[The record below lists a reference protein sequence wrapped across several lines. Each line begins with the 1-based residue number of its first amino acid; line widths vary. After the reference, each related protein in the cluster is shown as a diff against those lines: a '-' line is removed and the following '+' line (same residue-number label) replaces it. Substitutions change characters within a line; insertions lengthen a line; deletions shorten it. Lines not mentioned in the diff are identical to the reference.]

1 LIGQLRL
8 KKEVKMPR
16 VKTREAIL
24 SKGEAPGKM
33 LVAQI
38 ISQGRTS
45 WLLQISAIEGDSAR
59 NLVLTRREWKALR
72 KLVEGK

>member
-1 LIGQLRL
+1 
-8 KKEVKMPR
+8 MPG
-16 VKTREAIL
+16 VKTREAVL

-33 LVAQI
+33 LAAQVV
-38 ISQGRTS
+38 SQGRTN

-59 NLVLTRREWKALR
+59 NLVLTKREWKALR